1 MAVSCVEFEIRVKP
15 FKNCFSSLFF
25 IDFTKEYIS
34 QLYPTVRA
42 SWRSGP
48 ESDFLF
54 FEKRQGSSENG
65 TLNFRRPLSRS
76 GNMMCDVFGM
86 KRRITCI
93 TSIGAKAD
101 DCRPTKMASFYFS
114 PAASPFPA

>member
-1 MAVSCVEFEIRVKP
+1 MAVSCVEFEIGVKP

-42 SWRSGP
+42 SWRLGRSRIFC
-48 ESDFLF
+48 FL
-54 FEKRQGSSENG
+54 KNDKGSSENG
-65 TLNFRRPLSRS
+65 ASNFRRPLSRS
-76 GNMMCDVFGM
+76 GNMMCDEFGM

-93 TSIGAKAD
+93 IVD
-101 DCRPTKMASFYFS
+101 
-114 PAASPFPA
+114 

>member
-1 MAVSCVEFEIRVKP
+1 M
-15 FKNCFSSLFF
+15 
-25 IDFTKEYIS
+25 
-34 QLYPTVRA
+34 
-42 SWRSGP
+42 
-48 ESDFLF
+48 F